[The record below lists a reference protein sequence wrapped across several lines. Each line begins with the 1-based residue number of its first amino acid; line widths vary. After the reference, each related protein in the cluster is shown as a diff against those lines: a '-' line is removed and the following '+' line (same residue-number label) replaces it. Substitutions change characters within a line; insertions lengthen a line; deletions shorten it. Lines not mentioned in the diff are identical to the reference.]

1 MRFRIYILVSFF
13 AIVSILLISC
23 VTKEDPFK
31 ASIVKERMQKA
42 FEWQQQNP
50 KWALYDWTNGA
61 YHIGISQAWKATNN
75 QKYFDIL
82 VATGES
88 NNWGPGE
95 RWYHADDLAIC
106 LTYTDV
112 FEKSKDSTLLTAM
125 LKNLDTLMAN
135 PVWMLDPKREFEHH
149 AIVQLWWWCDALF
162 MGPTV
167 FTRYARISGEE
178 KYFDFSDKLYHQAYD
193 LLYNQEEH
201 MFTRDLKY
209 LWTGSESDKKEK
221 NGKRIFWSRG
231 NGWVIS
237 GLTFLLDDI
246 SRDNEKRPFYEKLFK
261 EMAVSIK
268 NLQPEDGLWR
278 TSLLDAS
285 DIHGEMSGTSFFIYA
300 MAWGVNNGYLDRE
313 EFLPTIKKSWVA
325 MLSCQK
331 ENGMVGWVQQIGQ
344 SPKPV
349 SSDSWEVYGT
359 GAFLMAGSEV
369 LKLNVKY

>member
-1 MRFRIYILVSFF
+1 MKLRMYKLGFLLITVSFL
-13 AIVSILLISC
+13 IVSC
-23 VTKEDPFK
+23 AEKEDVFAP
-31 ASIVKERMQKA
+31 SYVKERMEKA
-42 FEWQQQNP
+42 FDWQQENP

-61 YHIGISQAWKATNN
+61 YHIGISQAEKATKNK
-75 QKYFDIL
+75 KYLDAL
-82 VATGES
+82 VTTGQANSWE
-88 NNWGPGE
+88 PGK

-112 FEKSKDSTLLTAM
+112 YEKSKDTTLLTAM
-125 LKNLDTLMAN
+125 VKNLDTLMAN
-135 PVWMLDPKREFEHH
+135 PVWTLDPKREFEHH

-167 FTRYARISGEE
+167 FTRYAKISGEE
-178 KYFDFSDKLYHQAYD
+178 KYFNFSDKLYHQAYD
-193 LLYNQEEH
+193 LLYNQKEH
-201 MFTRDLKY
+201 LFTRDLKY
-209 LWTGSESDKKEK
+209 LWTGSPDDKKEK
-221 NGKRIFWSRG
+221 NGKKIFWSRG

-246 SRDNEKRPFYEKLFK
+246 SKDNEKRPFYEKLFK

-278 TSLLDAS
+278 ASLLDAS
-285 DIHGEMSGTSFFIYA
+285 APHGEMSGTSFFIYA

-313 EFLPTIKKSWVA
+313 EFLPTIKKSWLA

-349 SSDSWEVYGT
+349 SPESWEVFGT
-359 GAFLMAGSEV
+359 GAFLMAGSEI
-369 LKLNVKY
+369 LKLNIKN